1 MSTQSS
7 WKQIY
12 PSIKTA
18 VIYLEP
24 IDLLLKQTVRTLAA
38 LYQAD
43 CLVWAG
49 LESGNPDLFQVYA
62 TSEARHFLSGRTVQQ
77 ALSATELELKDD
89 LSSNDSLLRVWQIY
103 PDALPEWLMAQQQLP
118 QVTQLTTGELIVP
131 ATNDGRSSTRSVS
144 SASTYPD
151 NEAIASQVAPI
162 RSLQL
167 VLVLNRPTPTQ
178 ITQTDPVELQS
189 STGTTAIPGTT
200 AIQGWSPAEVESLEV
215 VSSQLGLAYS
225 ALYWRQRLEQARQQ
239 ASLVGRI
246 IRLLNSNLN
255 PDEIVGRIV
264 AELGQGLDCDRC
276 ILVDLRS
283 TPSSILATWECSD
296 QQLPLLDHRQIN
308 PSQWQSVAD
317 MFLQDGASYLEIE
330 LNEADPDPLQDWL
343 RSSGAASSLIVP
355 LFIQAEFFGAM
366 SLLFYQR
373 SRMYQI
379 DELQT
384 IRQVADQAAIA
395 LTNAQ
400 HYQSLWHKQEALRMQ
415 NNSVQLEI
423 VRDDLTQLMNRRSLE
438 RELEQFS
445 TKAVWAIQ
453 ENFCIIILD
462 IDYFKLVNDT
472 YGHSVGDEVLQH
484 LAQRLQRQL
493 RKKTAAYRYGGEEF
507 VVLLTETTLTEA
519 IDVAERLRQAI
530 RAESMKTSA
539 GEINITASFGIAQQN
554 STHDSNAWDVLQ
566 RADRALDEAKRQGR
580 DRVKTL

>member
-1 MSTQSS
+1 MSTQPT

-12 PSIKTA
+12 LSIKTA

-62 TSEARHFLSGRTVQQ
+62 TSGARLFLGGRTAQH

-89 LSSNDSLLRVWQIY
+89 LSSNDSLLAVWQIY
-103 PDALPEWLMAQQQLP
+103 PDALPEWLIAQQQLP

-131 ATNDGRSSTRSVS
+131 ATNDGRSSTYSVS

-151 NEAIASQVAPI
+151 NEAIASQIAPI

-167 VLVLNRPTPTQ
+167 VLVLNRPSPTQ
-178 ITQTDPVELQS
+178 ITRTDPVELQF
-189 STGTTAIPGTT
+189 STGTT
-200 AIQGWSPAEVESLEV
+200 AIQGWSSAEVESLEV

-283 TPSSILATWECSD
+283 NPSSILATWESD
-296 QQLPLLDHRQIN
+296 QQLPLLDHHQIN
-308 PSQWQSVAD
+308 PTQWQSVVD

-343 RSSGAASSLIVP
+343 RSIGAASSLIVP
-355 LFIQAEFFGAM
+355 LFIQAEFFGAV
-366 SLLFYQR
+366 SLLSYQR

-453 ENFCIIILD
+453 ENFCVIILD

-493 RKKTAAYRYGGEEF
+493 RKKTAAYRFGGEEF
-507 VVLLTETTLTEA
+507 AVLLTETTLTEA

-530 RAESMKTSA
+530 RAEPMKTSA

-554 STHDSNAWDVLQ
+554 STYDSNAWDVLQ